1 MLTIDRTALD
11 LQVDI
16 AIEPEFDFR
25 SEAYRT
31 LFAASSNAPFQAPLW
46 QAMIHERLL
55 QPLNA
60 RQHTL
65 TIRDRKDRALLAVI
79 PLVLQKSRGVS
90 LLQAA
95 DFGLCDFNSA
105 IGAPRVLDTL
115 AQTPS
120 VLDRI
125 AQLTKT
131 GDLFL
136 YRKVR
141 ADGFDTGR
149 LFAHAAASPAEN
161 AAYHLDIDEDFSHWR
176 RRTISRSFSKELGQ
190 LGRQL
195 EAEHGTYDTHLATT
209 TEEIHAA
216 FDFLWAARDG
226 QFDDDLLF
234 NPTYFQFYRDYAV
247 AAAATGEAA
256 TYVSTVAGRPVA
268 VLFGLQSDGN
278 FHAVQLG
285 HDATTL
291 GKFSLGSQIIYRTI
305 KLRHDQGHRSLDMGL
320 GNTGYKSHFRVEQ
333 TLLNHYS
340 RANSLPGLAVN
351 TIYTRA
357 KPLKNWLKRLTPVR

>member
-1 MLTIDRTALD
+1 MLTTDRTALD
-11 LQVDI
+11 LDVDI

-25 SEAYRT
+25 SEAYCA
-31 LFAASSNAPFQAPLW
+31 LFAVTTGAPFQAPLW

-55 QPLNA
+55 TALGA
-60 RQHTL
+60 RQHTM
-65 TIRDRKDRALLAVI
+65 TIRNRDDGRLVAVI
-79 PLVLQKSRGVS
+79 PLVLQKSLGIS

-95 DFGLCDFNSA
+95 DFGLCDSNSA
-105 IGAPRVLDTL
+105 VGTPRALDAL
-115 AQTPS
+115 AQDRS

-125 AQLTKT
+125 ARLTRS

-141 ADGFDTGR
+141 SDGFDPGR

-161 AAYHLDIDEDFSHWR
+161 AAYHLDVDEDFSHWR
-176 RRTISRSFSKELGQ
+176 RRTISRSFSKELGR

-195 EAEHGTYDTHLATT
+195 EGEHGAYDTQLVTSPEA
-209 TEEIHAA
+209 IRDA
-216 FDFLWAARDG
+216 FDFLLAARHG

-234 NPTYFQFYRDYAV
+234 NSVYFAFYRDYAI
-247 AAAATGEAA
+247 AAAQTGEAA
-256 TYVSTVAGRPVA
+256 TYVSTLAGRPVA

-278 FHAVQLG
+278 FHAIQLG
-285 HDATTL
+285 HDSTTL
-291 GKFSLGSQIIYRTI
+291 GKFSLGSQIIYRAI
-305 KLRHDQGHRSLDMGL
+305 KLRHDQGDRSFDMGL
-320 GNTGYKSHFRVEQ
+320 GNTGYKSHFRVEE
-333 TLLNHYS
+333 TRLNHYS

-357 KPLKNWLKRLTPVR
+357 KPLKQWLKRMTPIR